1 MPMDRTWVIA
11 QDFIRVIFYNM
22 DLVWLKTMWDD
33 GGTTQVDMIEI
44 LISPALLKIK
54 NQFV

>member
-1 MPMDRTWVIA
+1 MDRTWVIA